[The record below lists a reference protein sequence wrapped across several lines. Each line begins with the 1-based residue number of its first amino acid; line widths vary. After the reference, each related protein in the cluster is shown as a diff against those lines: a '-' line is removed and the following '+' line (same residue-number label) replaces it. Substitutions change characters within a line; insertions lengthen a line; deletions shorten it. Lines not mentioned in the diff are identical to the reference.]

1 MLFFLG
7 LIFFQAVLVIG
18 QDFPTI
24 CLDQGAC
31 YKGAWINTIHGGESG
46 AFASFQGIRYA
57 QPPIE
62 SLRFKSPEP
71 FIYDEGVY
79 DISQESTI
87 SCPQLGTDFFY
98 FFFRKIISNLYFFS
112 FFMLL
117 MYFHNLDGD
126 YVTVLGQEDCLLM
139 NIYTPKHPFEKFL

>member
-1 MLFFLG
+1 MLFFVG

-79 DISQESTI
+79 DVSHESTI
-87 SCPQLGTDFFY
+87 SCMQLG
-98 FFFRKIISNLYFFS
+98 
-112 FFMLL
+112 
-117 MYFHNLDGD
+117 GD
-126 YVTVLGQEDCLLM
+126 SVTVVGQEDCLVM
-139 NIYTPKHPFEKFL
+139 NVYTPKHPFEIPLEIFLVYF

>member
-7 LIFFQAVLVIG
+7 LFFFKAVLVIG

-24 CLDQGAC
+24 CLDEGAC

-79 DISQESTI
+79 DVSQESTI

-98 FFFRKIISNLYFFS
+98 FFSKKNF
-112 FFMLL
+112 
-117 MYFHNLDGD
+117 
-126 YVTVLGQEDCLLM
+126 
-139 NIYTPKHPFEKFL
+139 

>member
-46 AFASFQGIRYA
+46 AFASFQG
-57 QPPIE
+57 
-62 SLRFKSPEP
+62 
-71 FIYDEGVY
+71 
-79 DISQESTI
+79 
-87 SCPQLGTDFFY
+87 
-98 FFFRKIISNLYFFS
+98 
-112 FFMLL
+112 
-117 MYFHNLDGD
+117 
-126 YVTVLGQEDCLLM
+126 TVPKKLKKWDKKNCLL
-139 NIYTPKHPFEKFL
+139 ILVLERTQFVGSKFGIFGGFGWVRS

>member
-79 DISQESTI
+79 DVSQESTI
-87 SCPQLGTDFFY
+87 QCTQL
-98 FFFRKIISNLYFFS
+98 S
-112 FFMLL
+112 
-117 MYFHNLDGD
+117 GD
-126 YVTVLGQEDCLLM
+126 TVVGQEDCLLM
-139 NIYTPKHPFEKFL
+139 NVYTPKHPFEIPLEIYFHF